1 MINKL
6 VFSNECKKQ
15 IEKLDNSTYIL
26 LKGWISKHLLNCE
39 NPKAYGKPLVSNKK
53 NLWRYRIGN
62 YRLIVQIKDN
72 ELLVLALDF
81 RHRSIVYK

>member
-1 MINKL
+1 MIYKL

-15 IEKLDNSTYIL
+15 IEKLDNSTYLL

-39 NPKAYGKPLVSNKK
+39 NPKVYGKPLVSNKK